1 MSVDT
6 AQPESA
12 TSADDA
18 HEAFLANS
26 KRAGRRNAIPDP
38 EIDSATIAQISE
50 DVLPELAKQLSL
62 SGTASFKPFCVPLW
76 STSWDSAEGT
86 GSSSSEFSMNSSV
99 FDVRFHLIS
108 NKFDLTSY

>member
-62 SGTASFKPFCVPLW
+62 SDKQMDQDTTKEPQP
-76 STSWDSAEGT
+76 STSKEGAN
-86 GSSSSEFSMNSSV
+86 G
-99 FDVRFHLIS
+99 
-108 NKFDLTSY
+108 